1 MRRLLTALLT
11 RAVFSAHAM
20 ADSNMIA
27 AKRVWRKTPVDP
39 PVAETVRG
47 LTAFGHALFTEIAAP
62 GANAVLSPLSIGYAF
77 GMARAGATG
86 GTAAELDRVF
96 GFPVQGPHTSLN
108 ALTRRIVTVGGPPPR
123 TESGVEREAGAKPEP
138 PVVAIAGGLFTQ
150 EGLSVQRGFLRTLA
164 AQYGTGVRQVDFT
177 REAAQVI
184 DAWAER
190 ETAGRIRKVFDDL
203 APQTLLVI
211 ANTVYLKAE
220 WETPFTGPSE
230 RNAAFTRADGTAV
243 RTDLIRHTGSLP
255 YAAGEGWQAVELR
268 YVKGELAM
276 WVLLP
281 RAGGSPAGLLAPEV
295 MARVAAGLRER
306 QVEITIP
313 RWDFSTSLDLMK
325 SLFGLGLTRTDY
337 SGIADDVDLDLTQAV
352 HHATVTVDEWGT
364 EAAAVTALALGY
376 TGPPEPVP
384 EVEVEVRA
392 DRPFAF
398 AIIHR
403 PTLTPLFIGQVT
415 DPTAK
420 G

>member
-1 MRRLLTALLT
+1 MSAGSKEEEASPIPRFHQSLGRYAL
-11 RAVFSAHAM
+11 
-20 ADSNMIA
+20 
-27 AKRVWRKTPVDP
+27 
-39 PVAETVRG
+39 RG
-47 LTAFGHALFTEIAAP
+47 K
-62 GANAVLSPLSIGYAF
+62 
-77 GMARAGATG
+77 RAGPEG
-86 GTAAELDRVF
+86 K
-96 GFPVQGPHTSLN
+96 
-108 ALTRRIVTVGGPPPR
+108 R
-123 TESGVEREAGAKPEP
+123 TKPEP

-177 REAAQVI
+177 RDAAQVI

-243 RTDLIRHTGSLP
+243 RTDLIRRTGSLP
-255 YAAGEGWQAVELR
+255 YASGEGWQAVELR
-268 YVKGELAM
+268 
-276 WVLLP
+276 
-281 RAGGSPAGLLAPEV
+281 
-295 MARVAAGLRER
+295 
-306 QVEITIP
+306 
-313 RWDFSTSLDLMK
+313 
-325 SLFGLGLTRTDY
+325 
-337 SGIADDVDLDLTQAV
+337 DLTQAV